1 MSLRY
6 LFVDMNSF
14 FASAEQHLQPR
25 LRNRPVAVSPVAAE
39 TTCCIA
45 ASYEAKRF
53 DVKCG
58 TPVYM
63 ARRMCP
69 GIKIVPARPTKYIE
83 IHAKLKKAIETC
95 TPVEKVFS
103 IDEFSCRL
111 SSDRRSPQATLR
123 LAQEV
128 KHAIRTQVGEFL
140 RSSIGIAPNQF
151 LAKVAA
157 DMQKPDGLTLI
168 EAHELPRR
176 LYELELIDLPGI
188 GRRMGQRLHR
198 AGIRKVEQLCAL
210 STAELS
216 QLWGS
221 RIIGHAWWRQLRG
234 YDLPIL
240 ETHRSSVGNSH
251 VLGPKLRTPEL
262 ARGVLI
268 RLLHKAAARLRHIS
282 YFARAISVT
291 VDCLGNQS
299 CHTGLRMAPC
309 HDTLTLL
316 EFAASLWPAEFPA
329 PPLRV
334 SVVLGDLIPA
344 CSVTGLLFDE
354 DRQLSAL
361 AAAMDRV
368 NQRFGAHAVYF
379 GGMHGSQDEGGTAI
393 AFNQIPDLDLADA

>member
-1 MSLRY
+1 
-6 LFVDMNSF
+6 MNSF

-25 LRNRPVAVSPVAAE
+25 LRNRPVAVSPVNAE
-39 TTCCIA
+39 TTSCIA
-45 ASYEAKRF
+45 ASYEAKKF

-69 GIKIVPARPTKYIE
+69 GIKIVPARPTAYIV
-83 IHAKLKKAIETC
+83 IHQQLKEAIETC
-95 TPVEKVFS
+95 TPVERVMS
-103 IDEFSCRL
+103 IDEFACRL
-111 SSDRRSPQATLR
+111 STDRRDSESALR
-123 LAQEV
+123 LAGQV
-128 KHAIRTQVGEFL
+128 KQAIRTQVGEFL

-168 EAHELPRR
+168 QADELPQR
-176 LYELELIDLPGI
+176 LFELELIDLPGI
-188 GRRMGQRLHR
+188 GRRMGQRLQR
-198 AGIRKVEQLCAL
+198 AGIREVEQLCAL
-210 STAELS
+210 SKEELS

-221 RIIGHAWWRQLRG
+221 RIIGHVWWRQLRG
-234 YDLPIL
+234 HDLPIVP
-240 ETHRSSVGNSH
+240 THRSSVGNSH

-268 RLLHKAAARLRHIS
+268 RLLHKAAARLRHIN
-282 YFARAISVT
+282 YFARAISVS
-291 VDCLGNQS
+291 VDCLGIQS
-299 CHTGLRMAPC
+299 CHHGLRMAPC
-309 HDTLTLL
+309 RDTLTLL
-316 EFAASLWPAEFPA
+316 EFAAALWPSEFPA

-334 SVVLGDLIPA
+334 GVVLGDLIPA
-344 CSVTGLLFDE
+344 CSVTGMLFDE

-379 GGMHGSQDEGGTAI
+379 GGMHGSKDEAGTAI